1 LISSHHAGAELR
13 DVLDVVHTFASC
25 LNVKAARW
33 PRGRNLFLV
42 HTEAD
47 GCVFAH
53 KLWPRQRGTISGP
66 HTLLEVKA
74 NAERHTPTTFKS
86 ALRLLEILDN
96 VSGTIAAMAHPCD
109 ASKTFNLPCLQD
121 ILLQQCKNTAP
132 LLQAFAVAY
141 ILSGDGQLKVF
152 QQAVAHRSEDHKYA
166 AGLPRALESLTTVI
180 MSSDSDV
187 RNFLLKPISL
197 VKVGHTIRVLHI
209 STALPDF
216 CYTPND
222 SKPLLVTCPNSG
234 SLGINL
240 INVRDEIDDTE
251 AMQDF
256 QLHSQ
261 NGATASQMILRES
274 LVSQTWLVTE
284 TRLLTIN
291 RKL

>member
-1 LISSHHAGAELR
+1 MSE
-13 DVLDVVHTFASC
+13 
-25 LNVKAARW
+25 
-33 PRGRNLFLV
+33 
-42 HTEAD
+42 
-47 GCVFAH
+47 
-53 KLWPRQRGTISGP
+53 P

-74 NAERHTPTTFKS
+74 NAERHTPTTSKI

-96 VSGTIAAMAHPCD
+96 ISGTIAAMAPLCD
-109 ASKTFNLPCLQD
+109 ASKTPNLPFLQD
-121 ILLQQCKNTAP
+121 LLLKQCKNTAP

-141 ILSGDGQLKVF
+141 ILSGDSQLEVF
-152 QQAVAHRSEDHKYA
+152 QQAGAHRSEDHTYA
-166 AGLPRALESLTTVI
+166 AWPPRALESLTTVI
-180 MSSDSDV
+180 RSSGSGV
-187 RNFLLKPISL
+187 SNYLPKPISL
-197 VKVGHTIRVLHI
+197 VEVGHTIRVLHI

-216 CYTPND
+216 CYTPD
-222 SKPLLVTCPNSG
+222 ESKPLLVTCPNLG

-261 NGATASQMILRES
+261 NGATASQMISRES
-274 LVSQTWLVTE
+274 LVNQTWLVTE